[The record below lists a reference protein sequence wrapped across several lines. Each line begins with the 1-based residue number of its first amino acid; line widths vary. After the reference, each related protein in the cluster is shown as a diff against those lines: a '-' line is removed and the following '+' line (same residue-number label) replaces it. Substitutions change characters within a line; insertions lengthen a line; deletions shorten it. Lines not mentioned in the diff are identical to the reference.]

1 MLPVLDTLL
10 NLYWI
15 LGGFFAFSF
24 LPFAFTF
31 LWGFIFFQPPNSV
44 ATHPSAFQLP
54 NFCCYCLLLLS
65 LSLWNCLYKQG
76 EKTAFRIGENNSK
89 WNNWQRINLQNIQA
103 THTAQYQK
111 NKQPNQKIDAHRCTT
126 SFIIR
131 KIQIK
136 TTVRYHFRLSE
147 WPPSR
152 SLQKINSG
160 EGMEKR
166 EPSYTVGGNADTA
179 TMENSVEIPLKTGNR
194 TAIWPSNPSSGHT
207 HWGNQ
212 NWKRHMNPNV
222 HCSTVCNS

>member
-54 NFCCYCLLLLS
+54 NFCCYFLLLLS

-103 THTAQYQK
+103 AHVAQYQK
-111 NKQPNQKIDAHRCTT
+111 NKQPNQKMCQRIKQTFLQRKHNRWLTNRWKDAQHH
-126 SFIIR
+126 S
-131 KIQIK
+131 
-136 TTVRYHFRLSE
+136 LSE
-147 WPPSR
+147 KCKSKP
-152 SLQKINSG
+152 Q
-160 EGMEKR
+160 
-166 EPSYTVGGNADTA
+166 
-179 TMENSVEIPLKTGNR
+179 
-194 TAIWPSNPSSGHT
+194 
-207 HWGNQ
+207 WGTISCQ
-212 NWKRHMNPNV
+212 SEWLPF
-222 HCSTVCNS
+222 